1 MEADRVIRAM
11 RRLLNGLRMGRKHP
25 QRISNDFAGLESWGD
40 PTPRA
45 SPFTLKELGDA
56 WVAAAKRQ
64 LIRRPKSPTR
74 EELLRRRQE
83 HDRKSLMIA
92 LRVYAEEHNIQPAD
106 LELIEVK
113 ERNLIDEEGKGY
125 VHFNFVVKMQHNP
138 SSLFFGEVH
147 PDCRE
152 EEDVYLCTPLEAN
165 DLGDCYGCKDRAK
178 ELVHP
183 TSVATWVGT
192 WMFPFPSFTKA
203 LKKAKTR
210 PDFSWLTLVSC
221 GHEC

>member
-1 MEADRVIRAM
+1 
-11 RRLLNGLRMGRKHP
+11 
-25 QRISNDFAGLESWGD
+25 
-40 PTPRA
+40 
-45 SPFTLKELGDA
+45 
-56 WVAAAKRQ
+56 
-64 LIRRPKSPTR
+64 
-74 EELLRRRQE
+74 
-83 HDRKSLMIA
+83 MIA

-183 TSVATWVGT
+183 TSGGYLGGHMDVP
-192 WMFPFPSFTKA
+192 FPFIYESA
-203 LKKAKTR
+203 EESENEA
-210 PDFSWLTLVSC
+210 
-221 GHEC
+221 